1 MDYLE
6 KLNEMQRK
14 AATFKD
20 GPCLVI
26 AGAGSGKTKVLT
38 TRIAS
43 LIDSGIDPYNIL
55 AITFTNKAAGE
66 MRERVNKLIN
76 ASGAFIGTFHSF
88 GLKIIRENTSFFGLT
103 STFTLIDTE
112 DQTSIIKKIMKDINI
127 TDKMVSPAF
136 IKSKISFIKNNM
148 LSDSEIANF
157 LIAEN
162 EKIAVKV
169 YYEYEKILKRNNTLD
184 FDDLLKKPVELF
196 NSNKDVLS
204 KYQER
209 FKYIL
214 IDEYQD
220 TNEVQYKLVKLLSK
234 KYLNLFVVGD
244 PSQSIYA
251 FRGANFQNILN
262 FEKDFNGCT
271 VIKLPQN
278 YRSTQTILDAANE
291 VISHNKQRK
300 DLDLFSDLGKGVNIK
315 YIRAYNDEMENKRVV
330 EEIKNLVNE
339 GYNRKDI
346 AVFYRTNAQS
356 RLIEEALVKANI
368 PYKVYGSFYFYKRKE
383 IKDLLAYLKLIANP
397 SDDVSLERIINE
409 PKRKIGDK
417 TIEALKEKARVNNI
431 SMFDAIDSGKEL
443 EFKNLILNLIEIS
456 KDTSITGLIDKTLE
470 LSKMK
475 ETYENDKSL
484 ESDIRLENL
493 MEFRSVSETYEKET
507 GNVNLSDFL
516 MDVSLVADAA
526 EYSEDSDAVTLMTVH
541 CAKGLEFKVV
551 FIIGLEENI
560 MPISKA
566 LYDEG
571 DLEEERRLM
580 YVAITRAKEKLYL
593 LNATRRMLYGSI
605 QMNLPSRFISEISDN
620 LLDKEEERKE
630 MHSIKS
636 KLLYDE
642 ENSKNTA
649 EFKKGDI
656 VTHLTFGKGVIID
669 IDDKFITIAFHHRFG
684 TKKFLKNYKGIR
696 KVMKYGKNFSY
707 TCCGDGF
714 KIWRS

>member
-1 MDYLE
+1 MDYIE
-6 KLNEMQRK
+6 KLNNEQKK

-38 TRIAS
+38 TRIAN
-43 LIDSGIDPYNIL
+43 LIENGVKPYNIL

-66 MRERVNKLIN
+66 MRETPNNIIN
-76 ASGAFIGTFHSF
+76 AHDAFIGTFHSF
-88 GLKIIRENTSFFGLT
+88 GLKIIRENSALFNLT
-103 STFTLIDTE
+103 SAFTLIDTE

-127 TDKMVSPAF
+127 TDKMISPAF

-157 LIAEN
+157 LISEN
-162 EKIAVKV
+162 EKIAVKI

-196 NSNKDVLS
+196 NSNKEVLE
-204 KYQER
+204 KYQDK

-251 FRGANFQNILN
+251 FRGANYQNILN
-262 FEKDFNGCT
+262 FEKDFKGCT

-300 DLDLFSDLGKGVNIK
+300 DLDLFSDLGQGVKIK
-315 YIRAYNDEMENKRVV
+315 YIRTFNDSMENKRVV
-330 EEIKNLVNE
+330 DEIQKLYEE
-339 GYNRKDI
+339 GYNRKDMAI
-346 AVFYRTNAQS
+346 FYRTNAQS
-356 RLIEEALVKANI
+356 RSIEDALVKANI
-368 PYKVYGSFYFYKRKE
+368 PYKVFGSFYFYKRKE

-397 SDDVSLERIINE
+397 SDDVSLERVINE

-417 TIEALKEKARVNNI
+417 TIENLREKARSLNI
-431 SMFDAIDSGKEL
+431 SMFEAIDSGKEL

-516 MDVSLVADAA
+516 MEVSLVSDAA
-526 EYSEDSDAVTLMTVH
+526 EYSLDADAVTLMTVH
-541 CAKGLEFKVV
+541 SAKGLEFKIV

-566 LYDEG
+566 LYDDEE
-571 DLEEERRLM
+571 LEEERRLM

-593 LNATRRMLYGSI
+593 LNAGRRMLYGNM
-605 QMNLPSRFISEISDN
+605 QVNPPSRFISEISDN
-620 LLDKEEERKE
+620 LLDKEETKNE
-630 MHSIKS
+630 MHSLKT
-636 KLLYDE
+636 KLLYSDD
-642 ENSKNTA
+642 NTSGE
-649 EFKKGDI
+649 EFKNGDI
-656 VTHLTFGKGVIID
+656 VTHLTFGKGVVVSV
-669 IDDKFITIAFHHRFG
+669 DDKFITIAFHQRFG
-684 TKKFLKNYKGIR
+684 VKKFLKNYKGIR
-696 KVMKYGKNFSY
+696 KVK
-707 TCCGDGF
+707 
-714 KIWRS
+714 

>member
-1 MDYLE
+1 MDYIE
-6 KLNEMQRK
+6 KLNNEQKK

-38 TRIAS
+38 TRIAN
-43 LIDSGIDPYNIL
+43 LIENGVKPYNIL

-66 MRERVNKLIN
+66 MRERVNNIIN
-76 ASGAFIGTFHSF
+76 AHDAFIGTFHSF
-88 GLKIIRENTSFFGLT
+88 GLKIIRENSALFNLT
-103 STFTLIDTE
+103 SAFTLIDTE

-127 TDKMVSPAF
+127 TDKMISPAF

-157 LIAEN
+157 LISEN
-162 EKIAVKV
+162 EKIAVKI

-196 NSNKDVLS
+196 NSNKEVLE
-204 KYQER
+204 KYQDK

-251 FRGANFQNILN
+251 FRGANYQNILN
-262 FEKDFNGCT
+262 FEKDFKGCT

-300 DLDLFSDLGKGVNIK
+300 DLDLFSDLGQGVKIK
-315 YIRAYNDEMENKRVV
+315 YIRTFNDSMENKRVV
-330 EEIKNLVNE
+330 DEIQKLYEE
-339 GYNRKDI
+339 GYNRKDMAI
-346 AVFYRTNAQS
+346 FYRTNAQS
-356 RLIEEALVKANI
+356 RSIEDALVKANI
-368 PYKVYGSFYFYKRKE
+368 PYKVFGSFYFYKRKE

-397 SDDVSLERIINE
+397 SDDVTLERVINE

-417 TIEALKEKARVNNI
+417 TIENLREKARSLNI
-431 SMFDAIDSGKEL
+431 SMFEAIDSGKEL

-493 MEFRSVSETYEKET
+493 MEFRSVSETYENET

-516 MDVSLVADAA
+516 MEVSLVSDAA
-526 EYSEDSDAVTLMTVH
+526 EYSLDSDAVTLMTVH
-541 CAKGLEFKVV
+541 SAKGLEFKVV

-566 LYDEG
+566 LYDDEE
-571 DLEEERRLM
+571 LEEERRLM

-593 LNATRRMLYGSI
+593 LNAGRRMLYGNM
-605 QMNLPSRFISEISDN
+605 QMNPPSRFISEISDN
-620 LLDKEEERKE
+620 LLDKEETKNE
-630 MHSIKS
+630 MHSLKT
-636 KLLYDE
+636 KLLYSDD
-642 ENSKNTA
+642 NTSGE
-649 EFKKGDI
+649 EFKNGDI
-656 VTHLTFGKGVIID
+656 VTHLTFGKGVVVSV
-669 IDDKFITIAFHHRFG
+669 DDKFITIAFHQRFG
-684 TKKFLKNYKGIR
+684 VKKFLKNYKGIR
-696 KVMKYGKNFSY
+696 KVK
-707 TCCGDGF
+707 
-714 KIWRS
+714 

>member
-1 MDYLE
+1 MDYIE
-6 KLNEMQRK
+6 KLNNEQKK

-38 TRIAS
+38 TRIAN
-43 LIDSGIDPYNIL
+43 LIENGVKPYNIL

-66 MRERVNKLIN
+66 MRERVNNIIN
-76 ASGAFIGTFHSF
+76 AHDAFIGTFHSF
-88 GLKIIRENTSFFGLT
+88 GLKIIRENSALFNLT
-103 STFTLIDTE
+103 SAFTLIDTE

-127 TDKMVSPAF
+127 TDKMISPAF

-148 LSDSEIANF
+148 LSKSEIANF
-157 LIAEN
+157 LISEN
-162 EKIAVKV
+162 EKIAVKI

-196 NSNKDVLS
+196 NSNKEVLE
-204 KYQER
+204 KYQDK

-251 FRGANFQNILN
+251 FRGANYQNILN
-262 FEKDFNGCT
+262 FEKDFKGCT

-300 DLDLFSDLGKGVNIK
+300 DLDLFSDLGQGVKIK
-315 YIRAYNDEMENKRVV
+315 YIRTFNDSMENKRVV
-330 EEIKNLVNE
+330 DEIQKLYEE
-339 GYNRKDI
+339 GYNRKDMAI
-346 AVFYRTNAQS
+346 FYRTNAQS
-356 RLIEEALVKANI
+356 RSIEDALVKANI
-368 PYKVYGSFYFYKRKE
+368 PYKVFGSFYFYKRKE

-397 SDDVSLERIINE
+397 SDDVSLERVINE

-417 TIEALKEKARVNNI
+417 TIENLREKARSLNI
-431 SMFDAIDSGKEL
+431 SMFEAIDSGKEL

-516 MDVSLVADAA
+516 MEVSLVSDAA
-526 EYSEDSDAVTLMTVH
+526 EYSLDADAVTLMTVH
-541 CAKGLEFKVV
+541 SAKGLEFKVV

-566 LYDEG
+566 LYDDEE
-571 DLEEERRLM
+571 LEEERRLM

-593 LNATRRMLYGSI
+593 LNAGRRMLYGNM
-605 QMNLPSRFISEISDN
+605 QMNPPSRFISEISDN
-620 LLDKEEERKE
+620 LLDKEETKNE
-630 MHSIKS
+630 MHSLKT
-636 KLLYDE
+636 KLLYSDD
-642 ENSKNTA
+642 NTSGE
-649 EFKKGDI
+649 EFKNGDI
-656 VTHLTFGKGVIID
+656 VTHLTFGKGVVVSV
-669 IDDKFITIAFHHRFG
+669 DDKFITIAFHQRFG
-684 TKKFLKNYKGIR
+684 VKKFLKNYKGIR
-696 KVMKYGKNFSY
+696 KVK
-707 TCCGDGF
+707 
-714 KIWRS
+714 

>member
-1 MDYLE
+1 MDYIE
-6 KLNEMQRK
+6 KLNNEQKK

-38 TRIAS
+38 TRIAN
-43 LIDSGIDPYNIL
+43 LIENGVKPYNIL

-66 MRERVNKLIN
+66 MRERVNNIIN
-76 ASGAFIGTFHSF
+76 AHDAFIGTFHSF
-88 GLKIIRENTSFFGLT
+88 GLKIIRENSALFNLT
-103 STFTLIDTE
+103 SAFTLIDTE

-127 TDKMVSPAF
+127 TDKMISPAF

-148 LSDSEIANF
+148 LSDSEISNF
-157 LIAEN
+157 LISEN
-162 EKIAVKV
+162 EKIAVKI

-196 NSNKDVLS
+196 NSNKELLE
-204 KYQER
+204 KYQDK

-251 FRGANFQNILN
+251 FRGANYQNILN
-262 FEKDFNGCT
+262 FEKDFKGCT

-300 DLDLFSDLGKGVNIK
+300 DLDLFSDLGQGVKIK
-315 YIRAYNDEMENKRVV
+315 YIRTFNDSMENKRVV
-330 EEIKNLVNE
+330 DEIQKLYEE
-339 GYNRKDI
+339 GYNRKDMAI
-346 AVFYRTNAQS
+346 FYRTNAQS
-356 RLIEEALVKANI
+356 RSIEDALVKANI
-368 PYKVYGSFYFYKRKE
+368 PYKVFGSFYFYKRKE

-397 SDDVSLERIINE
+397 SDDVSLERVINE

-417 TIEALKEKARVNNI
+417 TIENLREKARSLNI
-431 SMFDAIDSGKEL
+431 SMFEAIDSGKEL

-516 MDVSLVADAA
+516 MEVSLVSDAA
-526 EYSEDSDAVTLMTVH
+526 EYSADADAVTLMTVH
-541 CAKGLEFKVV
+541 SAKGLEFKVV

-566 LYDEG
+566 LYDDEE
-571 DLEEERRLM
+571 LEEERRLM

-593 LNATRRMLYGSI
+593 LNAGRRMLYGNM
-605 QMNLPSRFISEISDN
+605 QMNPPSRFISEISDN
-620 LLDKEEERKE
+620 LLDKEETKNE
-630 MHSIKS
+630 MHSLKT
-636 KLLYDE
+636 KLLYSDD
-642 ENSKNTA
+642 NTSGE
-649 EFKKGDI
+649 EFKNGDI
-656 VTHLTFGKGVIID
+656 VTHLTFGKGVVVSV
-669 IDDKFITIAFHHRFG
+669 DDKFITIAFHQRFG
-684 TKKFLKNYKGIR
+684 VKKFLKNYNGIR
-696 KVMKYGKNFSY
+696 KVK
-707 TCCGDGF
+707 
-714 KIWRS
+714 

>member
-1 MDYLE
+1 MDYIE
-6 KLNEMQRK
+6 KLNNEQKK

-38 TRIAS
+38 TRIAN
-43 LIDSGIDPYNIL
+43 LIENGVKPYNIL

-66 MRERVNKLIN
+66 MRERVNNIIN
-76 ASGAFIGTFHSF
+76 AHDAFIGTFHSF
-88 GLKIIRENTSFFGLT
+88 GLKIIRENSALFNLT
-103 STFTLIDTE
+103 SAFTLIDTE

-127 TDKMVSPAF
+127 TDKMISPAF

-157 LIAEN
+157 LISEN
-162 EKIAVKV
+162 EKIAVKI

-196 NSNKDVLS
+196 NSNKEVLE
-204 KYQER
+204 KYQDK

-251 FRGANFQNILN
+251 FRGANYQNILN
-262 FEKDFNGCT
+262 FEKDFKGCT

-300 DLDLFSDLGKGVNIK
+300 DLDLFSDLGQGVKIK
-315 YIRAYNDEMENKRVV
+315 YIRTFNDSMENKRVV
-330 EEIKNLVNE
+330 DEIQKLYEE
-339 GYNRKDI
+339 GYSRKDMAI
-346 AVFYRTNAQS
+346 FYRTNAQS
-356 RLIEEALVKANI
+356 RSIEDALVKANI
-368 PYKVYGSFYFYKRKE
+368 PYKVFGSFYFYKRKE

-397 SDDVSLERIINE
+397 SDDVSLERVINE

-417 TIEALKEKARVNNI
+417 TIENLREKARSLNI
-431 SMFDAIDSGKEL
+431 SMFEAIDSGKEL

-516 MDVSLVADAA
+516 MEVSLVSDAA
-526 EYSEDSDAVTLMTVH
+526 EYSTDADAVTLMTVH
-541 CAKGLEFKVV
+541 SAKGLEFKVV

-566 LYDEG
+566 LYDDEE
-571 DLEEERRLM
+571 LEEERRLM

-593 LNATRRMLYGSI
+593 LNAGRRILYGNM
-605 QMNLPSRFISEISDN
+605 QMNPPSRFISEISDN
-620 LLDKEEERKE
+620 LLDKEETKNE
-630 MHSIKS
+630 MHSLKT
-636 KLLYDE
+636 KLLYSDD
-642 ENSKNTA
+642 NTSGE
-649 EFKKGDI
+649 EFKNGDI
-656 VTHLTFGKGVIID
+656 VTHLTFGKGVVVSV
-669 IDDKFITIAFHHRFG
+669 DDKFITIAFHQRFG
-684 TKKFLKNYKGIR
+684 VKKFLKNYKGIR
-696 KVMKYGKNFSY
+696 KVK
-707 TCCGDGF
+707 
-714 KIWRS
+714 

>member
-1 MDYLE
+1 MDYIE
-6 KLNEMQRK
+6 KLNNEQKK

-38 TRIAS
+38 TRIAN
-43 LIDSGIDPYNIL
+43 LIENGVKPYNIL

-66 MRERVNKLIN
+66 MRERVNNIIN
-76 ASGAFIGTFHSF
+76 AHDAFIGTFHSF
-88 GLKIIRENTSFFGLT
+88 GLKIIRENSALFNLT
-103 STFTLIDTE
+103 SAFTLIDTE

-127 TDKMVSPAF
+127 TDKMISPAF

-157 LIAEN
+157 LISEN
-162 EKIAVKV
+162 EKIAVKI

-196 NSNKDVLS
+196 NSNKEVLE
-204 KYQER
+204 KYQDK

-251 FRGANFQNILN
+251 FRGANYQNILN
-262 FEKDFNGCT
+262 FEKDFKGCT

-300 DLDLFSDLGKGVNIK
+300 DLDLFSDLGQGVKIK
-315 YIRAYNDEMENKRVV
+315 YIRTFNDSMENKRVV
-330 EEIKNLVNE
+330 DEIQKLYEE
-339 GYNRKDI
+339 GYNRKDMAI
-346 AVFYRTNAQS
+346 FYRTNAQS
-356 RLIEEALVKANI
+356 RSIEDALVKANI
-368 PYKVYGSFYFYKRKE
+368 PYKVFGSFYFYKRKE

-397 SDDVSLERIINE
+397 SDDVSLERVINE

-417 TIEALKEKARVNNI
+417 TIENLREKARSLNI
-431 SMFDAIDSGKEL
+431 SMFEAIDSGKEL

-516 MDVSLVADAA
+516 MEVSLVSDAA
-526 EYSEDSDAVTLMTVH
+526 EYSLDSDAVTLMTVH
-541 CAKGLEFKVV
+541 SAKGLEFKVV

-566 LYDEG
+566 LYDDEE
-571 DLEEERRLM
+571 LEEERRLM

-593 LNATRRMLYGSI
+593 LNAGRRMLYGNM
-605 QMNLPSRFISEISDN
+605 QMNPPSRFISEISDN
-620 LLDKEEERKE
+620 LLDKEETKNE
-630 MHSIKS
+630 MNSLKT
-636 KLLYDE
+636 KLLYSDD
-642 ENSKNTA
+642 NTSGE
-649 EFKKGDI
+649 EFKNGDI
-656 VTHLTFGKGVIID
+656 VTHLTFGKGVVVSV
-669 IDDKFITIAFHHRFG
+669 DDKFITIAFHQRFG
-684 TKKFLKNYKGIR
+684 VKKFLKNYKGIR
-696 KVMKYGKNFSY
+696 KVK
-707 TCCGDGF
+707 
-714 KIWRS
+714 

>member
-1 MDYLE
+1 MDYIE
-6 KLNEMQRK
+6 KLNNEQKK

-38 TRIAS
+38 TRIAN
-43 LIDSGIDPYNIL
+43 LIENGVKPYNIL

-66 MRERVNKLIN
+66 MRERVNNIIN
-76 ASGAFIGTFHSF
+76 AHDAFIGTFHSF
-88 GLKIIRENTSFFGLT
+88 GLKIIRENSALFNLT
-103 STFTLIDTE
+103 SAFTLIDTE

-127 TDKMVSPAF
+127 TDKMISPAF

-157 LIAEN
+157 LISEN
-162 EKIAVKV
+162 EKIAVKI

-196 NSNKDVLS
+196 NSNKEVLE
-204 KYQER
+204 KYQDK

-251 FRGANFQNILN
+251 FRGANYQNILN
-262 FEKDFNGCT
+262 FEKDFKGCT

-300 DLDLFSDLGKGVNIK
+300 DLDLFSDLGQGVKIK
-315 YIRAYNDEMENKRVV
+315 YIRTFNDSMENKRVV
-330 EEIKNLVNE
+330 DEIQKLYEE
-339 GYNRKDI
+339 GYNRKDMAI
-346 AVFYRTNAQS
+346 FYRTNAQS
-356 RLIEEALVKANI
+356 RSIEDALVKANI
-368 PYKVYGSFYFYKRKE
+368 PYKVFGSFYFYKRKE

-397 SDDVSLERIINE
+397 SDDVSLERVINE

-417 TIEALKEKARVNNI
+417 TIENLRDKARSLNI
-431 SMFDAIDSGKEL
+431 SMFESIDSGKEL

-516 MDVSLVADAA
+516 MEVSLVSDAA
-526 EYSEDSDAVTLMTVH
+526 EYSTDADAVTLMTVH
-541 CAKGLEFKVV
+541 SAKGLEFKVV

-566 LYDEG
+566 LYDDEE
-571 DLEEERRLM
+571 LEEERRLM

-593 LNATRRMLYGSI
+593 LNAGRRMLYGNM
-605 QMNLPSRFISEISDN
+605 QMNPPSRFISEISDN
-620 LLDKEEERKE
+620 LLDKEETKNE
-630 MHSIKS
+630 MHSLKT
-636 KLLYDE
+636 KLLYSDD
-642 ENSKNTA
+642 NTSGE
-649 EFKKGDI
+649 EFKNGDI
-656 VTHLTFGKGVIID
+656 VTHLTFGKGVVVSV
-669 IDDKFITIAFHHRFG
+669 DDKFITIAFHQRFG
-684 TKKFLKNYKGIR
+684 VKKFLKNYKGIR
-696 KVMKYGKNFSY
+696 KVK
-707 TCCGDGF
+707 
-714 KIWRS
+714 

>member
-1 MDYLE
+1 MDYIE
-6 KLNEMQRK
+6 KLNNEQKK

-38 TRIAS
+38 TRIAN
-43 LIDSGIDPYNIL
+43 LIENGVKPYNIL

-66 MRERVNKLIN
+66 MRERVNNIIN
-76 ASGAFIGTFHSF
+76 AHDAFIGTFHSF
-88 GLKIIRENTSFFGLT
+88 GLKIIRENSALFNLT
-103 STFTLIDTE
+103 SAFTLIDTE

-127 TDKMVSPAF
+127 TDKMISPAF

-157 LIAEN
+157 LISEN
-162 EKIAVKV
+162 EKIAVKI

-196 NSNKDVLS
+196 NSNKEVLE
-204 KYQER
+204 KYQDK

-251 FRGANFQNILN
+251 FRGANYQNILN
-262 FEKDFNGCT
+262 FEKDFKGCT

-300 DLDLFSDLGKGVNIK
+300 DLDLFSDLGQGVKIK
-315 YIRAYNDEMENKRVV
+315 YIRTFNDSMENKRVV
-330 EEIKNLVNE
+330 DEIQKLYEE
-339 GYNRKDI
+339 GYNRKDMAI
-346 AVFYRTNAQS
+346 FYRTNAQS
-356 RLIEEALVKANI
+356 RSIEDALVKANI
-368 PYKVYGSFYFYKRKE
+368 PYKVFGSFYFYKRKE

-397 SDDVSLERIINE
+397 SDDVSLERVINE

-417 TIEALKEKARVNNI
+417 TIENLREKARSLNI
-431 SMFDAIDSGKEL
+431 SMFEAIDSGKEL

-493 MEFRSVSETYEKET
+493 MEFRSVSETYENET

-516 MDVSLVADAA
+516 MEVSLVSDAA
-526 EYSEDSDAVTLMTVH
+526 EYSADADAVTLMTVH
-541 CAKGLEFKVV
+541 SAKGLEFKVV

-566 LYDEG
+566 LYDDEE
-571 DLEEERRLM
+571 LEEERRLM

-593 LNATRRMLYGSI
+593 LNAGRRMLYGNM
-605 QMNLPSRFISEISDN
+605 QMNPPSRFISEISDN
-620 LLDKEEERKE
+620 LLDKEETKNE
-630 MHSIKS
+630 MHSLKT
-636 KLLYDE
+636 KLLYSDD
-642 ENSKNTA
+642 NTSGE
-649 EFKKGDI
+649 EFKNGDI
-656 VTHLTFGKGVIID
+656 VTHLTFGKGVVVSV
-669 IDDKFITIAFHHRFG
+669 DDKFITIAFHQRFG
-684 TKKFLKNYKGIR
+684 VKKFLKNYKGIR
-696 KVMKYGKNFSY
+696 KVK
-707 TCCGDGF
+707 
-714 KIWRS
+714 

>member
-1 MDYLE
+1 MDYIE
-6 KLNEMQRK
+6 KLNNEQKK

-38 TRIAS
+38 TRIAN
-43 LIDSGIDPYNIL
+43 LIENGVKPYNIL

-66 MRERVNKLIN
+66 MRERVNNIIN
-76 ASGAFIGTFHSF
+76 AHDAFIGTFHSF
-88 GLKIIRENTSFFGLT
+88 GLKIIRENSALFNLT
-103 STFTLIDTE
+103 SAFTLIDTE

-127 TDKMVSPAF
+127 TDKMISPAF

-157 LIAEN
+157 LISEN
-162 EKIAVKV
+162 EKIAVKI

-196 NSNKDVLS
+196 NSNKEVLE
-204 KYQER
+204 KYQDK

-251 FRGANFQNILN
+251 FRGANYQNILN
-262 FEKDFNGCT
+262 FEKDFKGCT

-300 DLDLFSDLGKGVNIK
+300 DLDLFSDLGQGVKIK
-315 YIRAYNDEMENKRVV
+315 YIRTFNDSMENKRVV
-330 EEIKNLVNE
+330 DEIQKLYEE
-339 GYNRKDI
+339 GYNRKDMAI
-346 AVFYRTNAQS
+346 FYRTNAQS
-356 RLIEEALVKANI
+356 RSIEDALVKANI
-368 PYKVYGSFYFYKRKE
+368 PYKVFGSFYFYKRKE

-397 SDDVSLERIINE
+397 SDDVSLERVINE

-417 TIEALKEKARVNNI
+417 TIENLREKARSLNI
-431 SMFDAIDSGKEL
+431 SMFEAIDSGKEL

-516 MDVSLVADAA
+516 MEVSLVSDAA
-526 EYSEDSDAVTLMTVH
+526 EYSTDADAVTLMTVH
-541 CAKGLEFKVV
+541 SAKGLEFKIV

-566 LYDEG
+566 LYDDEE
-571 DLEEERRLM
+571 LEEERRLM

-593 LNATRRMLYGSI
+593 LNAGRRMLYGNM
-605 QMNLPSRFISEISDN
+605 QMNPPSRFISEISDN
-620 LLDKEEERKE
+620 LLDKEETKNE
-630 MHSIKS
+630 MHSLKT
-636 KLLYDE
+636 KLLYSDD
-642 ENSKNTA
+642 NTSGE
-649 EFKKGDI
+649 EFKNGDI
-656 VTHLTFGKGVIID
+656 VTHLTFGKGVVVSV
-669 IDDKFITIAFHHRFG
+669 DDKFITIAFHQRFG
-684 TKKFLKNYKGIR
+684 VKKFLKNYKGIR
-696 KVMKYGKNFSY
+696 KVK
-707 TCCGDGF
+707 
-714 KIWRS
+714 

>member
-1 MDYLE
+1 MDYIE
-6 KLNEMQRK
+6 KLNNEQRQ

-38 TRIAS
+38 TRIAN
-43 LIDSGIDPYNIL
+43 LIENGVKPYNIL

-66 MRERVNKLIN
+66 MRERVNNIID
-76 ASGAFIGTFHSF
+76 AHDAFIGTFHSF
-88 GLKIIRENTSFFGLT
+88 GLKIIRENSALFNLT

-136 IKSKISFIKNNM
+136 IKNKISFIKNNM
-148 LSDSEIANF
+148 LSDSEIANY
-157 LIAEN
+157 LISEN

-196 NSNKDVLS
+196 TSNKEVLE
-204 KYQER
+204 KYQDK

-251 FRGANFQNILN
+251 FRGANYQNILN
-262 FEKDFNGCT
+262 FEKDFKGCT

-300 DLDLFSDLGKGVNIK
+300 DLDLFSDLGQGVKIK
-315 YIRAYNDEMENKRVV
+315 YIRTFNDEMENKRVI
-330 EEIKNLVNE
+330 EEIQKLCEE
-339 GYNRKDI
+339 GYNRKDMAI
-346 AVFYRTNAQS
+346 FYRTNAQS
-356 RLIEEALVKANI
+356 RSIEDALVKSNI

-397 SDDVSLERIINE
+397 SDDVSLERVINE

-417 TIEALKEKARVNNI
+417 TIDNLREKARSLNI
-431 SMFDAIDSGKEL
+431 SMFEAIDSGKEL

-516 MDVSLVADAA
+516 MEVSLVSDAA
-526 EYSEDSDAVTLMTVH
+526 EYSADADAVTLMTVH
-541 CAKGLEFKVV
+541 SAKGLEFKVV

-566 LYDEG
+566 MYDEEE
-571 DLEEERRLM
+571 LEEERRLM

-593 LNATRRMLYGSI
+593 LNAGRRMLYGNM
-605 QMNLPSRFISEISDN
+605 QVNPPSRFISEISDN
-620 LLDKEEERKE
+620 LLDKEETKNM
-630 MHSIKS
+630 MHSLKT
-636 KLLYDE
+636 KLLYSDD
-642 ENSKNTA
+642 NTSGE
-649 EFKKGDI
+649 EFKNGDI
-656 VTHLTFGKGVIID
+656 VTHLTFGKGVVVSV
-669 IDDKFITIAFHHRFG
+669 DDKFITIAFHQRFG
-684 TKKFLKNYKGIR
+684 VKKFLKNYKGIK
-696 KVMKYGKNFSY
+696 KVK
-707 TCCGDGF
+707 
-714 KIWRS
+714 

>member
-1 MDYLE
+1 MDYIE
-6 KLNEMQRK
+6 KLNNEQKK

-38 TRIAS
+38 TRIAN
-43 LIDSGIDPYNIL
+43 LIENGVKPYNIL

-66 MRERVNKLIN
+66 MRERVNNIIN
-76 ASGAFIGTFHSF
+76 AHDAFIGTFHSF
-88 GLKIIRENTSFFGLT
+88 GLKIIRENSALFNLT
-103 STFTLIDTE
+103 SAFTLIDTE

-127 TDKMVSPAF
+127 TDKMISPAF

-157 LIAEN
+157 LILEN
-162 EKIAVKV
+162 EKIAVKI

-196 NSNKDVLS
+196 NSNKEVLE
-204 KYQER
+204 KYQDK

-251 FRGANFQNILN
+251 FRGANYQNILN
-262 FEKDFNGCT
+262 FEKDFKGCT

-300 DLDLFSDLGKGVNIK
+300 DLDLFSDLGQGVKIK
-315 YIRAYNDEMENKRVV
+315 YIRTFNDSMENKRVV
-330 EEIKNLVNE
+330 DEIQKLYEE
-339 GYNRKDI
+339 GYNRKDMAI
-346 AVFYRTNAQS
+346 FYRTNAQS
-356 RLIEEALVKANI
+356 RSIEDALVKANI
-368 PYKVYGSFYFYKRKE
+368 PYKVFGSFYFYKRKE

-397 SDDVSLERIINE
+397 SDDVSLERVINE

-417 TIEALKEKARVNNI
+417 TIENLREKARSLNI
-431 SMFDAIDSGKEL
+431 SMFEAIDSGKEL

-516 MDVSLVADAA
+516 MEVSLVSDAA
-526 EYSEDSDAVTLMTVH
+526 EYSLDSDAVTLMTVH
-541 CAKGLEFKVV
+541 SAKGLEFKVV

-566 LYDEG
+566 LYDDEE
-571 DLEEERRLM
+571 LEEERRLM

-593 LNATRRMLYGSI
+593 LNAGRRMLYGNM
-605 QMNLPSRFISEISDN
+605 QMNPPSRFISEISDN
-620 LLDKEEERKE
+620 LLDKEETKNE
-630 MHSIKS
+630 MQSLKT
-636 KLLYDE
+636 KLLYSDD
-642 ENSKNTA
+642 NTSGE
-649 EFKKGDI
+649 EFKNGDI
-656 VTHLTFGKGVIID
+656 VTHLTFGKGVVVSV
-669 IDDKFITIAFHHRFG
+669 DDKFITIAFHQRFG
-684 TKKFLKNYKGIR
+684 VKKFLKNYKGIR
-696 KVMKYGKNFSY
+696 KVK
-707 TCCGDGF
+707 
-714 KIWRS
+714 

>member
-1 MDYLE
+1 MDYIE
-6 KLNEMQRK
+6 KLNNEQKK

-38 TRIAS
+38 TRIAN
-43 LIDSGIDPYNIL
+43 LIENGVKPYNIL

-66 MRERVNKLIN
+66 MRERVNNIIN
-76 ASGAFIGTFHSF
+76 AHDTFIGTFHSF
-88 GLKIIRENTSFFGLT
+88 GLKIIRENSALFNLT
-103 STFTLIDTE
+103 SAFTLIDTE

-127 TDKMVSPAF
+127 TDKMISPAF

-157 LIAEN
+157 LISEN
-162 EKIAVKV
+162 EKIAVKI

-196 NSNKDVLS
+196 NSNKEVLE
-204 KYQER
+204 KYQDK

-251 FRGANFQNILN
+251 FRGANYQNILN
-262 FEKDFNGCT
+262 FEKDFKGCT
-271 VIKLPQN
+271 IIKLPQN

-300 DLDLFSDLGKGVNIK
+300 DLDLFSDLGQGVKIK
-315 YIRAYNDEMENKRVV
+315 YIRTFNDSMENKRVV
-330 EEIKNLVNE
+330 DEIQKLYEE
-339 GYNRKDI
+339 GYNRKDMAI
-346 AVFYRTNAQS
+346 FYRTNAQS
-356 RLIEEALVKANI
+356 RSIEDALVKANI
-368 PYKVYGSFYFYKRKE
+368 PYKVFGSFYFYKRKE

-397 SDDVSLERIINE
+397 SDDVSLERVINE

-417 TIEALKEKARVNNI
+417 TIENLREKARSLNI
-431 SMFDAIDSGKEL
+431 SMFEAIDSGKEL

-493 MEFRSVSETYEKET
+493 MEFRSVSETYENET

-516 MDVSLVADAA
+516 MEVSLVSDAA
-526 EYSEDSDAVTLMTVH
+526 EYSADADAVTLMTVH
-541 CAKGLEFKVV
+541 SAKGLEFKVV

-566 LYDEG
+566 LYDDEE
-571 DLEEERRLM
+571 LEEERRLM

-593 LNATRRMLYGSI
+593 LNAGRRMLYGNM
-605 QMNLPSRFISEISDN
+605 QMNPPSRFISEISDN
-620 LLDKEEERKE
+620 LLDKEETKNE
-630 MHSIKS
+630 MHSLKT
-636 KLLYDE
+636 KLLYSDD
-642 ENSKNTA
+642 NTSGE
-649 EFKKGDI
+649 EFKNGDI
-656 VTHLTFGKGVIID
+656 VTHLTFGKGVVVSV
-669 IDDKFITIAFHHRFG
+669 DDKFITIAFHQRFG
-684 TKKFLKNYKGIR
+684 VKKFLKNYKGIR
-696 KVMKYGKNFSY
+696 KVK
-707 TCCGDGF
+707 
-714 KIWRS
+714 

>member
-1 MDYLE
+1 MDYIE
-6 KLNEMQRK
+6 KLNNEQKK

-38 TRIAS
+38 TRIAN
-43 LIDSGIDPYNIL
+43 LIENGVKPYNIL

-66 MRERVNKLIN
+66 MRERVNNIIN
-76 ASGAFIGTFHSF
+76 AHDAFIGTFHSF
-88 GLKIIRENTSFFGLT
+88 GLKIIRENSALFNLT
-103 STFTLIDTE
+103 SAFTLIDTE

-127 TDKMVSPAF
+127 TDKMISPAF

-157 LIAEN
+157 LISEN
-162 EKIAVKV
+162 EKIAVKI

-196 NSNKDVLS
+196 NSNKDVLE
-204 KYQER
+204 KYQDK

-251 FRGANFQNILN
+251 FRGANYQNILN
-262 FEKDFNGCT
+262 FEKDFKGCT

-300 DLDLFSDLGKGVNIK
+300 DLDLFSDLGQGVKIK
-315 YIRAYNDEMENKRVV
+315 YIRTFNDSMENKRVV
-330 EEIKNLVNE
+330 DEIQKLCEE
-339 GYNRKDI
+339 GYNRKDMAI
-346 AVFYRTNAQS
+346 FYRTNAQS
-356 RLIEEALVKANI
+356 RSIEDALVKANI
-368 PYKVYGSFYFYKRKE
+368 PYKVFGSFYFYKRKE

-397 SDDVSLERIINE
+397 SDDVSLERVINE

-417 TIEALKEKARVNNI
+417 TIENLREKAKSLNI
-431 SMFDAIDSGKEL
+431 SMFEAIDSGKEL

-516 MDVSLVADAA
+516 MEVSLVSDAA
-526 EYSEDSDAVTLMTVH
+526 EYSLDADAVTLMTVH
-541 CAKGLEFKVV
+541 SAKGLEFKVV

-566 LYDEG
+566 LYDDEE
-571 DLEEERRLM
+571 LEEERRLM

-593 LNATRRMLYGSI
+593 LNAGRRMLYGNM
-605 QMNLPSRFISEISDN
+605 QMNPPSRFISEISDN
-620 LLDKEEERKE
+620 LLDKEETKNE
-630 MHSIKS
+630 MHSLKT
-636 KLLYDE
+636 KLLYSDD
-642 ENSKNTA
+642 NTSGE
-649 EFKKGDI
+649 EFKNGDI
-656 VTHLTFGKGVIID
+656 VTHLTFGKGVVVSV
-669 IDDKFITIAFHHRFG
+669 DDKFITIAFHQRFG
-684 TKKFLKNYKGIR
+684 VKKFLKNYKGIR
-696 KVMKYGKNFSY
+696 KVK
-707 TCCGDGF
+707 
-714 KIWRS
+714 

>member
-1 MDYLE
+1 MDYIE
-6 KLNEMQRK
+6 KLNNEQKK

-38 TRIAS
+38 TRIAN
-43 LIDSGIDPYNIL
+43 LIENGVKPYNIL

-66 MRERVNKLIN
+66 MRERVNNIIN
-76 ASGAFIGTFHSF
+76 AHDAFIGTFHSF
-88 GLKIIRENTSFFGLT
+88 GLKIIRENSALFNLT
-103 STFTLIDTE
+103 SAFTLIDTE

-127 TDKMVSPAF
+127 TDKMISPAF

-157 LIAEN
+157 LISEN
-162 EKIAVKV
+162 EKIAVKI

-196 NSNKDVLS
+196 NSNKEVLE
-204 KYQER
+204 KYQDK

-251 FRGANFQNILN
+251 FRGANYQNILN
-262 FEKDFNGCT
+262 FEKDFKGCT

-300 DLDLFSDLGKGVNIK
+300 DLDLFSDLGQGVKIK
-315 YIRAYNDEMENKRVV
+315 YIRTFNDSMENKRVV
-330 EEIKNLVNE
+330 DEIQKLYEE
-339 GYNRKDI
+339 GYSRKDMAI
-346 AVFYRTNAQS
+346 FYRTNAQS
-356 RLIEEALVKANI
+356 RSIEDALVKANI
-368 PYKVYGSFYFYKRKE
+368 PYKVFGSFYFYKRKE

-397 SDDVSLERIINE
+397 SDDVSLERVINE

-417 TIEALKEKARVNNI
+417 TIENLREKARSLNI
-431 SMFDAIDSGKEL
+431 SMFEAIDSGKEL

-516 MDVSLVADAA
+516 MEVSLVSDAA
-526 EYSEDSDAVTLMTVH
+526 EYSTDADAVTLMTVH
-541 CAKGLEFKVV
+541 SAKGLEFKVV

-566 LYDEG
+566 LYDDEE
-571 DLEEERRLM
+571 LEEERRLM

-593 LNATRRMLYGSI
+593 LNAGRRMLYGNM
-605 QMNLPSRFISEISDN
+605 QMNPPSRFISEISDN
-620 LLDKEEERKE
+620 LLDKEETKNE
-630 MHSIKS
+630 MHSLKT
-636 KLLYDE
+636 KLLYSDD
-642 ENSKNTA
+642 NTSGE
-649 EFKKGDI
+649 EFKNGDI
-656 VTHLTFGKGVIID
+656 VTHLGVVVSV
-669 IDDKFITIAFHHRFG
+669 DDKFITIAFHQRFG
-684 TKKFLKNYKGIR
+684 VKKFLKNYKGIR
-696 KVMKYGKNFSY
+696 KVK
-707 TCCGDGF
+707 
-714 KIWRS
+714 

>member
-1 MDYLE
+1 MDYIE
-6 KLNEMQRK
+6 KLNNEQKK

-38 TRIAS
+38 TRIAN
-43 LIDSGIDPYNIL
+43 LIENGVKPYNIL

-66 MRERVNKLIN
+66 MRERVNNIIN
-76 ASGAFIGTFHSF
+76 AHDAFIGTFHSF
-88 GLKIIRENTSFFGLT
+88 GLKIIRENSALFNLT
-103 STFTLIDTE
+103 SAFTLIDTE

-127 TDKMVSPAF
+127 TDKMISPAF

-157 LIAEN
+157 LISEN
-162 EKIAVKV
+162 EKIAVKI

-196 NSNKDVLS
+196 NSYKEVLE
-204 KYQER
+204 KYQDK

-251 FRGANFQNILN
+251 FRGANYQNILN
-262 FEKDFNGCT
+262 FEKDFKGCT

-300 DLDLFSDLGKGVNIK
+300 DLDLFSDLGQGVKIK
-315 YIRAYNDEMENKRVV
+315 YIRTFNDSMENKRVV
-330 EEIKNLVNE
+330 DEIQKLYEE
-339 GYNRKDI
+339 GYNRKDMAI
-346 AVFYRTNAQS
+346 FYRTNAQS
-356 RLIEEALVKANI
+356 RSIEDALVKANI
-368 PYKVYGSFYFYKRKE
+368 PYKVFGSFYFYKRKE

-397 SDDVSLERIINE
+397 SDDVSLERVINE

-417 TIEALKEKARVNNI
+417 TIENLREKARSLNI
-431 SMFDAIDSGKEL
+431 SMFEAIDSGKEL

-516 MDVSLVADAA
+516 MEVSLVSDAA
-526 EYSEDSDAVTLMTVH
+526 EYSLDADAVTLMTVH
-541 CAKGLEFKVV
+541 SAKGLEFKIV

-566 LYDEG
+566 LYDDEE
-571 DLEEERRLM
+571 LEEERRLM

-593 LNATRRMLYGSI
+593 LNAGRRMLYGNM
-605 QMNLPSRFISEISDN
+605 QVNPPSRFISEISDN
-620 LLDKEEERKE
+620 LLDKEETKNE
-630 MHSIKS
+630 MHSLKT
-636 KLLYDE
+636 KLLYSDD
-642 ENSKNTA
+642 NTSGE
-649 EFKKGDI
+649 EFKNGDI
-656 VTHLTFGKGVIID
+656 VTHLTFGKGVVVSV
-669 IDDKFITIAFHHRFG
+669 DDKFITIAFHQRFG
-684 TKKFLKNYKGIR
+684 VKKFLKNYKGIR
-696 KVMKYGKNFSY
+696 KVK
-707 TCCGDGF
+707 
-714 KIWRS
+714 

>member
-1 MDYLE
+1 MDYIE
-6 KLNEMQRK
+6 KLNNEQKK

-38 TRIAS
+38 TRIAN
-43 LIDSGIDPYNIL
+43 LIENGVKPYNIL

-66 MRERVNKLIN
+66 MRERVNNIIN
-76 ASGAFIGTFHSF
+76 AHDAFIGTFHSF
-88 GLKIIRENTSFFGLT
+88 GLKIIRENSALFNLT
-103 STFTLIDTE
+103 SAFTLIDTE

-127 TDKMVSPAF
+127 TDKMISPAF

-157 LIAEN
+157 LISEN
-162 EKIAVKV
+162 EKIAVKI

-196 NSNKDVLS
+196 NSNKEVLE
-204 KYQER
+204 KYQDK

-251 FRGANFQNILN
+251 FRGANYQNILN
-262 FEKDFNGCT
+262 FEKDFKGCT

-300 DLDLFSDLGKGVNIK
+300 DLDLFSDLGQGVKIK
-315 YIRAYNDEMENKRVV
+315 YIRTFNDSMENKRVV
-330 EEIKNLVNE
+330 DEIQKLYEE
-339 GYNRKDI
+339 GYNRKDMAI
-346 AVFYRTNAQS
+346 FYRTNAQS
-356 RLIEEALVKANI
+356 RSIEDALVKANI
-368 PYKVYGSFYFYKRKE
+368 PYKVFGSFYFYKRKE

-397 SDDVSLERIINE
+397 SDDVSLERVINE

-417 TIEALKEKARVNNI
+417 TIENLREKARSLNI
-431 SMFDAIDSGKEL
+431 SMFEAIDSGKEL

-516 MDVSLVADAA
+516 IEVSLVSDAA
-526 EYSEDSDAVTLMTVH
+526 EYSLDSDAVTLMTVH
-541 CAKGLEFKVV
+541 SAKGLEFKVV

-566 LYDEG
+566 LYDDEE
-571 DLEEERRLM
+571 LEEERRLM

-593 LNATRRMLYGSI
+593 LNAGRRMLYGNM
-605 QMNLPSRFISEISDN
+605 QMNPPSRFISEISDN
-620 LLDKEEERKE
+620 LLDKEETKNE
-630 MHSIKS
+630 MQSLKT
-636 KLLYDE
+636 KLLYSDD
-642 ENSKNTA
+642 NTSGE
-649 EFKKGDI
+649 EFKNGDI
-656 VTHLTFGKGVIID
+656 VTHLTFGKGVVVSV
-669 IDDKFITIAFHHRFG
+669 DDKFITIAFHQSFG
-684 TKKFLKNYKGIR
+684 VKKFLKNYKGIR
-696 KVMKYGKNFSY
+696 KVK
-707 TCCGDGF
+707 
-714 KIWRS
+714 

>member
-1 MDYLE
+1 MDYIE
-6 KLNEMQRK
+6 KLNNEQKK

-38 TRIAS
+38 TRIAN
-43 LIDSGIDPYNIL
+43 LIENGVKPYNIL

-66 MRERVNKLIN
+66 MRERVNNIIN
-76 ASGAFIGTFHSF
+76 AHDAFIGTFHSF
-88 GLKIIRENTSFFGLT
+88 GLKIIRENSALFNLT
-103 STFTLIDTE
+103 SAFTLIDTE

-127 TDKMVSPAF
+127 TDKMISPAF

-157 LIAEN
+157 LISEN
-162 EKIAVKV
+162 EKIAVKI

-196 NSNKDVLS
+196 NSNKEVLE
-204 KYQER
+204 KYQDK

-251 FRGANFQNILN
+251 FRGANYQNILN
-262 FEKDFNGCT
+262 FEKDFKGCT

-300 DLDLFSDLGKGVNIK
+300 DLDLFSDLGQGVKIK
-315 YIRAYNDEMENKRVV
+315 YIRTFNDSMENKRVV
-330 EEIKNLVNE
+330 DEIQKLYEE
-339 GYNRKDI
+339 GYNRKDMAI
-346 AVFYRTNAQS
+346 FYRTNAQS
-356 RLIEEALVKANI
+356 RSIEDALVKANI
-368 PYKVYGSFYFYKRKE
+368 PYKVFGSFYFYKRKE

-397 SDDVSLERIINE
+397 SDDVSLERVINE

-417 TIEALKEKARVNNI
+417 TIENLREKARSLNI
-431 SMFDAIDSGKEL
+431 SMFEAIDSGKEL

-516 MDVSLVADAA
+516 MEVSLVSDAA
-526 EYSEDSDAVTLMTVH
+526 EYSLDSDAVTLMTVH
-541 CAKGLEFKVV
+541 SAKGLEFKVV

-566 LYDEG
+566 LYDDEE
-571 DLEEERRLM
+571 LEEERRLM

-593 LNATRRMLYGSI
+593 LNAGRRMLYGNM
-605 QMNLPSRFISEISDN
+605 QMNPPSRFISEISDN
-620 LLDKEEERKE
+620 LLDKEETKNE
-630 MHSIKS
+630 MHSLKT
-636 KLLYDE
+636 KLLYSDDSISGE
-642 ENSKNTA
+642 
-649 EFKKGDI
+649 EFKNGDI
-656 VTHLTFGKGVIID
+656 VTHLTFGKGVVVSV
-669 IDDKFITIAFHHRFG
+669 DDKFITIAFHQRFG
-684 TKKFLKNYKGIR
+684 VKKFLKNYKGIR
-696 KVMKYGKNFSY
+696 KVK
-707 TCCGDGF
+707 
-714 KIWRS
+714 

>member
-1 MDYLE
+1 MDYIE
-6 KLNEMQRK
+6 KLNNEQKK

-38 TRIAS
+38 TRIAN
-43 LIDSGIDPYNIL
+43 LIENGVKPYNIL

-66 MRERVNKLIN
+66 MRERVNNIIN
-76 ASGAFIGTFHSF
+76 AHDAFIGTFHSF
-88 GLKIIRENTSFFGLT
+88 GLKIIRENSALFNLT
-103 STFTLIDTE
+103 SAFTLIDTE

-127 TDKMVSPAF
+127 TDKIISPAF

-157 LIAEN
+157 LISEN
-162 EKIAVKV
+162 EKIAVKI

-196 NSNKDVLS
+196 NSNKEVLE
-204 KYQER
+204 KYQDK

-251 FRGANFQNILN
+251 FRGANYQNILN
-262 FEKDFNGCT
+262 FEKDFKGCT

-300 DLDLFSDLGKGVNIK
+300 DLDLFSDLGQGVKIK
-315 YIRAYNDEMENKRVV
+315 YIRTFNDSMENKRVV
-330 EEIKNLVNE
+330 DEIQKLCEE
-339 GYNRKDI
+339 GYNRKDMAI
-346 AVFYRTNAQS
+346 FYRTNAQS
-356 RLIEEALVKANI
+356 RSIEDALVKANI
-368 PYKVYGSFYFYKRKE
+368 PYKVFGSFYFYKRKE

-397 SDDVSLERIINE
+397 SDDVSLERVINE

-417 TIEALKEKARVNNI
+417 TIENLREKARSLNI
-431 SMFDAIDSGKEL
+431 SMFEAIDSGKEL

-516 MDVSLVADAA
+516 MEVSLVSDAA
-526 EYSEDSDAVTLMTVH
+526 EYSLDSDAVTLMTVH
-541 CAKGLEFKVV
+541 SAKGLEFKVV

-566 LYDEG
+566 LYDDEE
-571 DLEEERRLM
+571 LEEERRLM

-593 LNATRRMLYGSI
+593 LNAGRRMLYGNM
-605 QMNLPSRFISEISDN
+605 QMNPPSRFISEISDN
-620 LLDKEEERKE
+620 LLDKEETKNE
-630 MHSIKS
+630 MHSLKT
-636 KLLYDE
+636 KLLYSDD
-642 ENSKNTA
+642 NTSGE
-649 EFKKGDI
+649 EFKNGDI
-656 VTHLTFGKGVIID
+656 VTHLTFGKGVVVSV
-669 IDDKFITIAFHHRFG
+669 DDKFITIAFHQRFG
-684 TKKFLKNYKGIR
+684 VKKFLKNYKGIR
-696 KVMKYGKNFSY
+696 KVK
-707 TCCGDGF
+707 
-714 KIWRS
+714 

>member
-1 MDYLE
+1 MDYIE
-6 KLNEMQRK
+6 KLNNEQKK

-38 TRIAS
+38 TRIAN
-43 LIDSGIDPYNIL
+43 LIENGVKPYNIL

-66 MRERVNKLIN
+66 MRERVNNIIN
-76 ASGAFIGTFHSF
+76 AHDAFIGTFHSF
-88 GLKIIRENTSFFGLT
+88 GLKIIRENSALFNLT
-103 STFTLIDTE
+103 SAFTLIDTE

-127 TDKMVSPAF
+127 TDKMISPAF

-157 LIAEN
+157 LISEN
-162 EKIAVKV
+162 EKIAVKI

-196 NSNKDVLS
+196 NSNKEVLE
-204 KYQER
+204 KYQDK

-220 TNEVQYKLVKLLSK
+220 KNEVQYKLVKLLSK

-251 FRGANFQNILN
+251 FRGANYQNILN
-262 FEKDFNGCT
+262 FEKDFKGCT

-300 DLDLFSDLGKGVNIK
+300 DLDLFSDLGQGVKIK
-315 YIRAYNDEMENKRVV
+315 YIRTFNDSMENKRVV
-330 EEIKNLVNE
+330 DEIQKLYEE
-339 GYNRKDI
+339 GYNRKDMAI
-346 AVFYRTNAQS
+346 FYRTNAQS
-356 RLIEEALVKANI
+356 RSIEDALVKANI
-368 PYKVYGSFYFYKRKE
+368 PYKVFGSFYFYKRKE

-397 SDDVSLERIINE
+397 SDDVSLERVINE

-417 TIEALKEKARVNNI
+417 TIENLREKARSLNI
-431 SMFDAIDSGKEL
+431 SMFEAIDSGKEL

-516 MDVSLVADAA
+516 MEVSLVSDAA
-526 EYSEDSDAVTLMTVH
+526 EYSTDADAVTLMTVH
-541 CAKGLEFKVV
+541 SAKGLEFKVV

-566 LYDEG
+566 LYDDEE
-571 DLEEERRLM
+571 LEEERRLM

-593 LNATRRMLYGSI
+593 LNAGRRMLYGNM
-605 QMNLPSRFISEISDN
+605 QMNPPSRFISEISDN
-620 LLDKEEERKE
+620 LLDKEETKNE
-630 MHSIKS
+630 MHSLKT
-636 KLLYDE
+636 KLLYSDD
-642 ENSKNTA
+642 NTSGE
-649 EFKKGDI
+649 EFKNGDI
-656 VTHLTFGKGVIID
+656 VTHLTFGKGVVVSV
-669 IDDKFITIAFHHRFG
+669 DDKFITIAFHQRFG
-684 TKKFLKNYKGIR
+684 VKKFLKNYKGIR
-696 KVMKYGKNFSY
+696 KVK
-707 TCCGDGF
+707 
-714 KIWRS
+714 

>member
-1 MDYLE
+1 MDYIE
-6 KLNEMQRK
+6 KLNNEQKK

-38 TRIAS
+38 TRIAN
-43 LIDSGIDPYNIL
+43 LIENGVKPYNIL

-66 MRERVNKLIN
+66 MRERVNNIIN
-76 ASGAFIGTFHSF
+76 AHDAFIGTFHSF
-88 GLKIIRENTSFFGLT
+88 GLKIIRENSALFNLT
-103 STFTLIDTE
+103 SAFTLIDTE

-127 TDKMVSPAF
+127 TDKMISPAF

-157 LIAEN
+157 LISEN
-162 EKIAVKV
+162 EKIAVKI

-196 NSNKDVLS
+196 NSNKEVLE
-204 KYQER
+204 KYQDK

-251 FRGANFQNILN
+251 FRGANYQNILN
-262 FEKDFNGCT
+262 FEKDFKGCT

-300 DLDLFSDLGKGVNIK
+300 DLDLFSDLGQGVKIK
-315 YIRAYNDEMENKRVV
+315 YIRTFNDSMENKRVV
-330 EEIKNLVNE
+330 DEIQKLYEE
-339 GYNRKDI
+339 GYNRKDMAI
-346 AVFYRTNAQS
+346 FYRTNAQS
-356 RLIEEALVKANI
+356 RSIEDALVKANI
-368 PYKVYGSFYFYKRKE
+368 PYKVFGSFYFYKRKE

-397 SDDVSLERIINE
+397 SDDVSLERVINE

-417 TIEALKEKARVNNI
+417 TIENLREKARSLNI
-431 SMFDAIDSGKEL
+431 SMFEAIDSGKEL

-516 MDVSLVADAA
+516 MEVSLVSDAA
-526 EYSEDSDAVTLMTVH
+526 EYSLDADAVTLMTVH
-541 CAKGLEFKVV
+541 SAKGLEFKVV

-560 MPISKA
+560 MPISKT
-566 LYDEG
+566 LYDDEE
-571 DLEEERRLM
+571 LEEERRLM

-593 LNATRRMLYGSI
+593 LNAGRRMLYGNM
-605 QMNLPSRFISEISDN
+605 QMNPPSRFISEISDN
-620 LLDKEEERKE
+620 LLDKEETKNE
-630 MHSIKS
+630 MHSLKT
-636 KLLYDE
+636 KLLYSDD
-642 ENSKNTA
+642 NTSGE
-649 EFKKGDI
+649 EFKNGDI
-656 VTHLTFGKGVIID
+656 VTHLTFGKGVVVSV
-669 IDDKFITIAFHHRFG
+669 DDKFITIAFHQRFG
-684 TKKFLKNYKGIR
+684 VKKFLKNYKGIR
-696 KVMKYGKNFSY
+696 KVK
-707 TCCGDGF
+707 
-714 KIWRS
+714 

>member
-1 MDYLE
+1 MDYIE
-6 KLNEMQRK
+6 KLNNEQKK

-38 TRIAS
+38 TRIAN
-43 LIDSGIDPYNIL
+43 LIENGVKPYNIL

-66 MRERVNKLIN
+66 MRERVNNIIN
-76 ASGAFIGTFHSF
+76 AHDAFIGTFHSF
-88 GLKIIRENTSFFGLT
+88 GLKIIRENSALFNLT
-103 STFTLIDTE
+103 SAFTLIDTE

-127 TDKMVSPAF
+127 TDKMISPAF

-157 LIAEN
+157 LISEN
-162 EKIAVKV
+162 EKIAVKI

-196 NSNKDVLS
+196 NSNKEVLE
-204 KYQER
+204 KYQDK

-251 FRGANFQNILN
+251 FRGANYQNILN
-262 FEKDFNGCT
+262 FEKDFKGCT

-300 DLDLFSDLGKGVNIK
+300 DLDLFSDLGQGVKIK
-315 YIRAYNDEMENKRVV
+315 YIRTFNDSMENKRVV
-330 EEIKNLVNE
+330 DEIQKLYEE
-339 GYNRKDI
+339 GYNRKDMAI
-346 AVFYRTNAQS
+346 FYRTNAQS
-356 RLIEEALVKANI
+356 RSIEDALVKANI
-368 PYKVYGSFYFYKRKE
+368 PYKVFGSFYFYKRKE

-397 SDDVSLERIINE
+397 SDDVSLERVINE

-417 TIEALKEKARVNNI
+417 TIENLREKARSLNI
-431 SMFDAIDSGKEL
+431 SMFEAIDSGKEL

-516 MDVSLVADAA
+516 MEVSLVSDAA
-526 EYSEDSDAVTLMTVH
+526 EYSLDSDAVTLMTVH
-541 CAKGLEFKVV
+541 SAKGLEFKVV

-566 LYDEG
+566 LYDDEE
-571 DLEEERRLM
+571 LEEERRLM

-593 LNATRRMLYGSI
+593 LNAGRRMLYGNM
-605 QMNLPSRFISEISDN
+605 QVNPPSRFISEISDN
-620 LLDKEEERKE
+620 LLDKEETKNE
-630 MHSIKS
+630 MHSLKT
-636 KLLYDE
+636 KLLYSDD
-642 ENSKNTA
+642 NTSGE
-649 EFKKGDI
+649 EFKNGDI
-656 VTHLTFGKGVIID
+656 VTHLTFGKGVVVSV
-669 IDDKFITIAFHHRFG
+669 DDKFITIAFHQRFG
-684 TKKFLKNYKGIR
+684 VKKFLKNYKGIR
-696 KVMKYGKNFSY
+696 KVK
-707 TCCGDGF
+707 
-714 KIWRS
+714 

>member
-1 MDYLE
+1 MDYIE
-6 KLNEMQRK
+6 KLNNEQKK

-38 TRIAS
+38 TRIAN
-43 LIDSGIDPYNIL
+43 LIENGVKPYNIL

-66 MRERVNKLIN
+66 MRERVNNIIN
-76 ASGAFIGTFHSF
+76 AHDAFIGTFHSF
-88 GLKIIRENTSFFGLT
+88 GLKIIRENSALFNLT
-103 STFTLIDTE
+103 SAFTLIDTE

-127 TDKMVSPAF
+127 TDKMISPAF

-157 LIAEN
+157 LISEN
-162 EKIAVKV
+162 EKIAVKI

-196 NSNKDVLS
+196 NSNKEVLE
-204 KYQER
+204 KYQDK

-251 FRGANFQNILN
+251 FRGANYQNILN
-262 FEKDFNGCT
+262 FEKDFKGCT

-300 DLDLFSDLGKGVNIK
+300 DLDLFSDLGQGVKIK
-315 YIRAYNDEMENKRVV
+315 YIRTFNDSMENKRVV
-330 EEIKNLVNE
+330 DEIQKLYEE
-339 GYNRKDI
+339 GYNRKDMAI
-346 AVFYRTNAQS
+346 FYRTNAQS
-356 RLIEEALVKANI
+356 RSIEDALVKANI
-368 PYKVYGSFYFYKRKE
+368 PYKVFGSFYFYKRKE

-397 SDDVSLERIINE
+397 SDDVSLERVINE

-417 TIEALKEKARVNNI
+417 TIENLREKARSLNI
-431 SMFDAIDSGKEL
+431 SMFEAIDSGKEL

-456 KDTSITGLIDKTLE
+456 KDASITGLIDKTLE

-516 MDVSLVADAA
+516 MEVSLVSDAA
-526 EYSEDSDAVTLMTVH
+526 EYSADADAVTLMTVH
-541 CAKGLEFKVV
+541 SAKGLEFKVV

-566 LYDEG
+566 LYDDEE
-571 DLEEERRLM
+571 LEEERRLM

-593 LNATRRMLYGSI
+593 LNAGRRMLYGNM
-605 QMNLPSRFISEISDN
+605 QMNPPSRFISEISDN
-620 LLDKEEERKE
+620 LLDKEETKNE
-630 MHSIKS
+630 MHSLKT
-636 KLLYDE
+636 KLLYSDD
-642 ENSKNTA
+642 NSSSE
-649 EFKKGDI
+649 EFKNGDI
-656 VTHLTFGKGVIID
+656 VTHLTFGKGVVVSV
-669 IDDKFITIAFHHRFG
+669 DDKFITIAFHQRFG
-684 TKKFLKNYKGIR
+684 VKKFLKNYKGIR
-696 KVMKYGKNFSY
+696 KVK
-707 TCCGDGF
+707 
-714 KIWRS
+714 

>member
-1 MDYLE
+1 MDYIE
-6 KLNEMQRK
+6 KLNNEQKK

-38 TRIAS
+38 TRIAN
-43 LIDSGIDPYNIL
+43 LIENGVKPYNIL

-66 MRERVNKLIN
+66 MRERVNNIIN
-76 ASGAFIGTFHSF
+76 AHDAFIGTFHLF
-88 GLKIIRENTSFFGLT
+88 GLKIIRENSALFNLT
-103 STFTLIDTE
+103 SAFTLIDTE

-127 TDKMVSPAF
+127 TDKMISPAF

-157 LIAEN
+157 LISEN
-162 EKIAVKV
+162 EKIAVKI

-196 NSNKDVLS
+196 NSNKEVLE
-204 KYQER
+204 KYQDK

-251 FRGANFQNILN
+251 FRGANYQNILN
-262 FEKDFNGCT
+262 FEKDFKGCT

-300 DLDLFSDLGKGVNIK
+300 DLDLFSDLGQGVKIK
-315 YIRAYNDEMENKRVV
+315 YIRTFNDSMENKRVV
-330 EEIKNLVNE
+330 DEIQKLYEE
-339 GYNRKDI
+339 GYNRKDMAI
-346 AVFYRTNAQS
+346 FYRTNAQS
-356 RLIEEALVKANI
+356 RSIEDALVKANI
-368 PYKVYGSFYFYKRKE
+368 PYKVFGSFYFYKRKE

-397 SDDVSLERIINE
+397 SDDVSLERVINE

-417 TIEALKEKARVNNI
+417 TIENLREKARSLNI
-431 SMFDAIDSGKEL
+431 SMFEAIDSGKEL

-516 MDVSLVADAA
+516 MEVSLVSDAA
-526 EYSEDSDAVTLMTVH
+526 EYSLDADAVTLMTVH
-541 CAKGLEFKVV
+541 SAKGLEFKIV

-566 LYDEG
+566 LYDDEE
-571 DLEEERRLM
+571 LEEERRLM

-593 LNATRRMLYGSI
+593 LNAGRRMLYGNM
-605 QMNLPSRFISEISDN
+605 QVNPPSRFISEISDN
-620 LLDKEEERKE
+620 LLDKEETKNE
-630 MHSIKS
+630 MHSLKT
-636 KLLYDE
+636 KLLYSDD
-642 ENSKNTA
+642 NTSGE
-649 EFKKGDI
+649 EFKNGDI
-656 VTHLTFGKGVIID
+656 VTHLTFGKGVVVSV
-669 IDDKFITIAFHHRFG
+669 DDKFITIAFHQRFG
-684 TKKFLKNYKGIR
+684 VKKFLKNYKGIR
-696 KVMKYGKNFSY
+696 KVK
-707 TCCGDGF
+707 
-714 KIWRS
+714 

>member
-1 MDYLE
+1 MDYIE
-6 KLNEMQRK
+6 KLNNEQKK

-38 TRIAS
+38 TRIAN
-43 LIDSGIDPYNIL
+43 LIENGVKPYNIL

-66 MRERVNKLIN
+66 MRERVNNIIN
-76 ASGAFIGTFHSF
+76 AHDAFIGTFHSF
-88 GLKIIRENTSFFGLT
+88 GLKIIRENSALFNLT
-103 STFTLIDTE
+103 SAFTLIDTE

-127 TDKMVSPAF
+127 TDKMISPAF

-157 LIAEN
+157 LISEN
-162 EKIAVKV
+162 EKIAVKI

-196 NSNKDVLS
+196 NSNKEVLE
-204 KYQER
+204 KYQDK

-251 FRGANFQNILN
+251 FRGANYQNILN
-262 FEKDFNGCT
+262 FEKDFKGCT

-300 DLDLFSDLGKGVNIK
+300 DLDLFSDLGQGVKIK
-315 YIRAYNDEMENKRVV
+315 YIRTFNDSMENKRVV
-330 EEIKNLVNE
+330 DEIQKLYEE
-339 GYNRKDI
+339 GYNRKDMAI
-346 AVFYRTNAQS
+346 FYRTNAQS
-356 RLIEEALVKANI
+356 RSIEDALVKANI
-368 PYKVYGSFYFYKRKE
+368 PYKVFGSFYFYKRKE

-397 SDDVSLERIINE
+397 SDDVSLERVINE

-417 TIEALKEKARVNNI
+417 TIENLREKARSLNI
-431 SMFDAIDSGKEL
+431 SMFEAIDSGKEL

-493 MEFRSVSETYEKET
+493 IEFRSVSETYEKET

-516 MDVSLVADAA
+516 MEVSLVSDAA
-526 EYSEDSDAVTLMTVH
+526 EYSTDADAVTLMTVH
-541 CAKGLEFKVV
+541 SAKGLEFKVV

-566 LYDEG
+566 LYDDEE
-571 DLEEERRLM
+571 LEEERRLM

-593 LNATRRMLYGSI
+593 LNAGRRMLYGNM
-605 QMNLPSRFISEISDN
+605 QMNPPSRFISEISDN
-620 LLDKEEERKE
+620 LLDKEETKNE
-630 MHSIKS
+630 MHSLKT
-636 KLLYDE
+636 KLLYSDD
-642 ENSKNTA
+642 NTSGE
-649 EFKKGDI
+649 EFKNGDI
-656 VTHLTFGKGVIID
+656 VTHLTFGKGVVVSV
-669 IDDKFITIAFHHRFG
+669 DDKFITIAFHQRFG
-684 TKKFLKNYKGIR
+684 VKKFLKNYKGIR
-696 KVMKYGKNFSY
+696 KVK
-707 TCCGDGF
+707 
-714 KIWRS
+714 

>member
-1 MDYLE
+1 MDYIE
-6 KLNEMQRK
+6 KLNNEQKK

-38 TRIAS
+38 TRIAN
-43 LIDSGIDPYNIL
+43 LIENGVKPYNIL

-66 MRERVNKLIN
+66 MRERVNNIIN
-76 ASGAFIGTFHSF
+76 AHDAFIGTFHSF
-88 GLKIIRENTSFFGLT
+88 GLKIIRENSALFNLT
-103 STFTLIDTE
+103 SAFTLIDTE

-127 TDKMVSPAF
+127 TDKMISTAF

-157 LIAEN
+157 LISEN
-162 EKIAVKV
+162 EKIAVKI

-196 NSNKDVLS
+196 NSNKEVLE
-204 KYQER
+204 KYQDK

-251 FRGANFQNILN
+251 FRGANYQNILN
-262 FEKDFNGCT
+262 FEKDFKGCT

-300 DLDLFSDLGKGVNIK
+300 DLDLFSDLGQGVKIK
-315 YIRAYNDEMENKRVV
+315 YIRTFNDSMENKRVV
-330 EEIKNLVNE
+330 DEIQKLYEE
-339 GYNRKDI
+339 GYNRKDMAI
-346 AVFYRTNAQS
+346 FYRTNAQS
-356 RLIEEALVKANI
+356 RSIEDALVKANI
-368 PYKVYGSFYFYKRKE
+368 PYKVFGSFYFYKRKE

-397 SDDVSLERIINE
+397 SDDVSLERVINE

-417 TIEALKEKARVNNI
+417 TIENLREKARSLNI
-431 SMFDAIDSGKEL
+431 SMFEAIDSGKEL

-516 MDVSLVADAA
+516 MEVSLVSDAA
-526 EYSEDSDAVTLMTVH
+526 EYSADADAVTLMTVH
-541 CAKGLEFKVV
+541 SAKGLEFKVV

-566 LYDEG
+566 LYDDEE
-571 DLEEERRLM
+571 LEEERRLM

-593 LNATRRMLYGSI
+593 LNAGRRMLYGNM
-605 QMNLPSRFISEISDN
+605 QMNPPSRFISEISDN
-620 LLDKEEERKE
+620 LLDKEETKNE
-630 MHSIKS
+630 MHSLKT
-636 KLLYDE
+636 KLLYSDD
-642 ENSKNTA
+642 NTSGE
-649 EFKKGDI
+649 EFKNGDI
-656 VTHLTFGKGVIID
+656 VTHLTFGKGVVVSV
-669 IDDKFITIAFHHRFG
+669 DDKFITIAFHQRFG
-684 TKKFLKNYKGIR
+684 VKKFLKNYKGIR
-696 KVMKYGKNFSY
+696 KVK
-707 TCCGDGF
+707 
-714 KIWRS
+714 

>member
-1 MDYLE
+1 MDYIE
-6 KLNEMQRK
+6 KLNNEQKK

-38 TRIAS
+38 TRIAN
-43 LIDSGIDPYNIL
+43 LIENGVKPYNIL

-66 MRERVNKLIN
+66 MRERVNNIIN
-76 ASGAFIGTFHSF
+76 AHDAFIGTFHSF
-88 GLKIIRENTSFFGLT
+88 GLKIIRENSALFNLT
-103 STFTLIDTE
+103 SAFTLIDTE

-127 TDKMVSPAF
+127 TDKMISPAF

-157 LIAEN
+157 LISEN
-162 EKIAVKV
+162 EKIAVKI

-196 NSNKDVLS
+196 NSNKEVLE
-204 KYQER
+204 KYQDK

-234 KYLNLFVVGD
+234 KYSNLFVVGD

-251 FRGANFQNILN
+251 FRGANYQNILN
-262 FEKDFNGCT
+262 FEKDFKGCT

-300 DLDLFSDLGKGVNIK
+300 DLDLFSDLGQGVKIK
-315 YIRAYNDEMENKRVV
+315 YIRTFNDSMENKRVV
-330 EEIKNLVNE
+330 DEIQKLYEE
-339 GYNRKDI
+339 GYNRKDMAI
-346 AVFYRTNAQS
+346 FYRTNAQS
-356 RLIEEALVKANI
+356 RSIEDALVKANI
-368 PYKVYGSFYFYKRKE
+368 PYKVFGSFYFYKRKE

-397 SDDVSLERIINE
+397 SDDVSLERVINE

-417 TIEALKEKARVNNI
+417 TIENLREKARSLNI
-431 SMFDAIDSGKEL
+431 SMFEAIDSGKEL

-516 MDVSLVADAA
+516 MEVSLVSDAA
-526 EYSEDSDAVTLMTVH
+526 EYSADSDAVTLMTVH
-541 CAKGLEFKVV
+541 SAKGLEFKVV

-566 LYDEG
+566 LYDDEE
-571 DLEEERRLM
+571 LEEERRLM

-593 LNATRRMLYGSI
+593 LNAGRRMLYGNM
-605 QMNLPSRFISEISDN
+605 QMNPPSRFISEISDN
-620 LLDKEEERKE
+620 LLDKEETKNE
-630 MHSIKS
+630 MHSLKT
-636 KLLYDE
+636 KLLYSDD
-642 ENSKNTA
+642 NTSGE
-649 EFKKGDI
+649 EFKNGDI
-656 VTHLTFGKGVIID
+656 VTHLTFGKGVVVSV
-669 IDDKFITIAFHHRFG
+669 DDKFITIAFHQRFG
-684 TKKFLKNYKGIR
+684 VKKFLKNYKGIR
-696 KVMKYGKNFSY
+696 KVK
-707 TCCGDGF
+707 
-714 KIWRS
+714 

>member
-1 MDYLE
+1 MDYIE
-6 KLNEMQRK
+6 KLNNEQRQ

-38 TRIAS
+38 TRIAN
-43 LIDSGIDPYNIL
+43 LIENGVKPYNIL

-66 MRERVNKLIN
+66 MRERVNNIIN
-76 ASGAFIGTFHSF
+76 AHDAFIGTFHSF
-88 GLKIIRENTSFFGLT
+88 GLKIIRENSALFNLT
-103 STFTLIDTE
+103 SAFTLIDTE
-112 DQTSIIKKIMKDINI
+112 DQTSIIKKIMKNINI

-157 LIAEN
+157 LILEN

-196 NSNKDVLS
+196 TSNKEVLE
-204 KYQER
+204 KYQDK

-251 FRGANFQNILN
+251 FRGANYQNILN
-262 FEKDFNGCT
+262 FEKDFKGCT

-300 DLDLFSDLGKGVNIK
+300 DLDLFSDLGQGVKIK
-315 YIRAYNDEMENKRVV
+315 YIRTFNDEMENKRVID
-330 EEIKNLVNE
+330 EIQKLCEE
-339 GYNRKDI
+339 GYNRKDMAI
-346 AVFYRTNAQS
+346 FYRTNAQS
-356 RLIEEALVKANI
+356 RSIEDALVKSNI
-368 PYKVYGSFYFYKRKE
+368 PYKVFGSFYFYKRKE

-397 SDDVSLERIINE
+397 SDDVSLERVINE

-417 TIEALKEKARVNNI
+417 TIDNLREKARSLNI
-431 SMFDAIDSGKEL
+431 SMFEAIDSGKEL

-475 ETYENDKSL
+475 STYENDKSL

-516 MDVSLVADAA
+516 MDVSLVSDAA
-526 EYSEDSDAVTLMTVH
+526 EYSADADAVTLMTVH
-541 CAKGLEFKVV
+541 SAKGLEFKVV

-566 LYDEG
+566 IYDEEE
-571 DLEEERRLM
+571 LEEERRLM

-593 LNATRRMLYGSI
+593 LNAGRRMLYGNM
-605 QMNLPSRFISEISDN
+605 QMNPPSRFISEISDN
-620 LLDKEEERKE
+620 LLDKEETKNE
-630 MHSIKS
+630 MHSLKT
-636 KLLYDE
+636 KLLYSDD
-642 ENSKNTA
+642 NTSGE
-649 EFKKGDI
+649 EFKNGDI
-656 VTHLTFGKGVIID
+656 VTHLTFGKGVVVSV
-669 IDDKFITIAFHHRFG
+669 DDKFITIAFHQRFG
-684 TKKFLKNYKGIR
+684 VKKFLKNYKGIR
-696 KVMKYGKNFSY
+696 KVK
-707 TCCGDGF
+707 
-714 KIWRS
+714 

>member
-1 MDYLE
+1 MDYIE
-6 KLNEMQRK
+6 KLNNEQKK

-38 TRIAS
+38 TRIAN
-43 LIDSGIDPYNIL
+43 LIENGVKPYNIL

-66 MRERVNKLIN
+66 MRERVNNIIN
-76 ASGAFIGTFHSF
+76 AHDAFIGTFHSF
-88 GLKIIRENTSFFGLT
+88 GLKIIRENSALFNLT
-103 STFTLIDTE
+103 SAFTLIDTE

-127 TDKMVSPAF
+127 TDKMISPAF

-148 LSDSEIANF
+148 LSDSEISNF
-157 LIAEN
+157 LISEN
-162 EKIAVKV
+162 EKIAVKI

-196 NSNKDVLS
+196 NSNKEVLE
-204 KYQER
+204 KYQDK

-251 FRGANFQNILN
+251 FRGANYQNILN
-262 FEKDFNGCT
+262 FEKDFKGCT

-300 DLDLFSDLGKGVNIK
+300 DLDLFSDLGQGVKIK
-315 YIRAYNDEMENKRVV
+315 YIRTFNDSMENKRVV
-330 EEIKNLVNE
+330 DEIQKLYEE
-339 GYNRKDI
+339 GYNRKDMAI
-346 AVFYRTNAQS
+346 FYRTNAQS
-356 RLIEEALVKANI
+356 RSIEDALVKANI
-368 PYKVYGSFYFYKRKE
+368 PYKVFGSFYFYKRKE

-397 SDDVSLERIINE
+397 SDDVSLERVINE

-417 TIEALKEKARVNNI
+417 TIENLREKARSLNI
-431 SMFDAIDSGKEL
+431 SMFEAIDSGKEL

-516 MDVSLVADAA
+516 MEVSLVSDAA
-526 EYSEDSDAVTLMTVH
+526 EYSADADAVTLMTVH
-541 CAKGLEFKVV
+541 SAKGLEFKVV

-566 LYDEG
+566 LYDDEE
-571 DLEEERRLM
+571 LEEERRLM

-593 LNATRRMLYGSI
+593 LNAGRRMLYGNM
-605 QMNLPSRFISEISDN
+605 QMNPPSRFISEISDN
-620 LLDKEEERKE
+620 LLDKEETKNE
-630 MHSIKS
+630 MHSLKT
-636 KLLYDE
+636 KLLYSDD
-642 ENSKNTA
+642 NTSGE
-649 EFKKGDI
+649 EFKNGDI
-656 VTHLTFGKGVIID
+656 VTHLTFGKGVVVSV
-669 IDDKFITIAFHHRFG
+669 DDKFITIAFHQRFG
-684 TKKFLKNYKGIR
+684 VKKFLKNYKGIR
-696 KVMKYGKNFSY
+696 KVK
-707 TCCGDGF
+707 
-714 KIWRS
+714 

>member
-1 MDYLE
+1 MDYIE
-6 KLNEMQRK
+6 KLNNEQKK

-38 TRIAS
+38 TRIAN
-43 LIDSGIDPYNIL
+43 LIENGVKPYNIL

-66 MRERVNKLIN
+66 MRERVNNIIN
-76 ASGAFIGTFHSF
+76 AHDAFIGTFHSF
-88 GLKIIRENTSFFGLT
+88 GLKIIRENSALFNLT
-103 STFTLIDTE
+103 SAFTLIDTE

-127 TDKMVSPAF
+127 TDKMISPAF

-157 LIAEN
+157 LISEN
-162 EKIAVKV
+162 EKIAVKI

-196 NSNKDVLS
+196 NSNKEVLE
-204 KYQER
+204 KYQDK

-251 FRGANFQNILN
+251 FRGANYQNILN
-262 FEKDFNGCT
+262 FEKDFKGCT

-300 DLDLFSDLGKGVNIK
+300 DLDLFSDLGQGVKIK
-315 YIRAYNDEMENKRVV
+315 YIRTFNDSMENKRVV
-330 EEIKNLVNE
+330 DEIQKLYEE
-339 GYNRKDI
+339 GYNRKDMAI
-346 AVFYRTNAQS
+346 FYRTNAQS
-356 RLIEEALVKANI
+356 RSIEDALVKANI
-368 PYKVYGSFYFYKRKE
+368 PYKVFGSFYFYKRKE

-397 SDDVSLERIINE
+397 SDDVSLERVINE

-417 TIEALKEKARVNNI
+417 TIENLRDKARSLNI
-431 SMFDAIDSGKEL
+431 SMFEAIDSGKEL

-516 MDVSLVADAA
+516 MEVSLVSDAA
-526 EYSEDSDAVTLMTVH
+526 EYSTDADAVTLMTVH
-541 CAKGLEFKVV
+541 SAKGLEFKVV

-566 LYDEG
+566 LYDDEE
-571 DLEEERRLM
+571 LEEERRLM

-593 LNATRRMLYGSI
+593 LNAGRRMLYGNM
-605 QMNLPSRFISEISDN
+605 QMNPPSRFISEISDN
-620 LLDKEEERKE
+620 LLDKEENKNE
-630 MHSIKS
+630 MHSLKT
-636 KLLYDE
+636 KLLYSDD
-642 ENSKNTA
+642 NTSGE
-649 EFKKGDI
+649 EFKNGDI
-656 VTHLTFGKGVIID
+656 VTHLTFGKGVVVSV
-669 IDDKFITIAFHHRFG
+669 DDKFITIAFHQRFG
-684 TKKFLKNYKGIR
+684 VKKFLKNYKGIR
-696 KVMKYGKNFSY
+696 KVK
-707 TCCGDGF
+707 
-714 KIWRS
+714 

>member
-1 MDYLE
+1 MDYIE
-6 KLNEMQRK
+6 KLNNEQKK

-20 GPCLVI
+20 GSCLVI

-38 TRIAS
+38 TRIAN
-43 LIDSGIDPYNIL
+43 LIENGVKPYNIL

-66 MRERVNKLIN
+66 MRERVNNIIN
-76 ASGAFIGTFHSF
+76 AHDAFIGTFHSF
-88 GLKIIRENTSFFGLT
+88 GLKIIRENSALFNLT
-103 STFTLIDTE
+103 SAFTLIDTE

-127 TDKMVSPAF
+127 TDKMISPAF

-157 LIAEN
+157 LISEN
-162 EKIAVKV
+162 EKIAVKI

-196 NSNKDVLS
+196 NSNKEVLE
-204 KYQER
+204 KYQDK

-251 FRGANFQNILN
+251 FRGANYQNILN
-262 FEKDFNGCT
+262 FEKDFKGCT

-300 DLDLFSDLGKGVNIK
+300 DLDLFSDLGQGVKIK
-315 YIRAYNDEMENKRVV
+315 YIRTFNDSMENKRVV
-330 EEIKNLVNE
+330 DEIQKLYEE
-339 GYNRKDI
+339 GYNRKDMAI
-346 AVFYRTNAQS
+346 FYRTNAQS
-356 RLIEEALVKANI
+356 RSIEDALVKANI
-368 PYKVYGSFYFYKRKE
+368 PYKVFGSFYFYKRKE

-397 SDDVSLERIINE
+397 SDDVSLERVINE

-417 TIEALKEKARVNNI
+417 TIENLREKARSLNI
-431 SMFDAIDSGKEL
+431 SMFEAIDSGKEL

-516 MDVSLVADAA
+516 MEVSLVSDAA
-526 EYSEDSDAVTLMTVH
+526 EYSLDSDAVTLMTVH
-541 CAKGLEFKVV
+541 SAKGLEFKVV

-566 LYDEG
+566 LYDDEE
-571 DLEEERRLM
+571 LEEERRLM

-593 LNATRRMLYGSI
+593 LNAGRRMLYGNM
-605 QMNLPSRFISEISDN
+605 QMNPPSRFISEISDN
-620 LLDKEEERKE
+620 LLDKEETKNE
-630 MHSIKS
+630 MHSLKT
-636 KLLYDE
+636 KLLYSDD
-642 ENSKNTA
+642 NTSGE
-649 EFKKGDI
+649 EFKNGDI
-656 VTHLTFGKGVIID
+656 VTHLTFGKGVVVSV
-669 IDDKFITIAFHHRFG
+669 DDKFITIAFHQRFG
-684 TKKFLKNYKGIR
+684 VKKFLKNYKGIR
-696 KVMKYGKNFSY
+696 KVK
-707 TCCGDGF
+707 
-714 KIWRS
+714 